1 VRIIKR
7 TFLYYKKER
16 KLSEKKEKVNRRI
29 NLNFIQRKMNVFG
42 NALFFF
48 RKKENYAHFVRVF
61 SNKFE
66 NRRKEKKK

>member
-1 VRIIKR
+1 
-7 TFLYYKKER
+7 
-16 KLSEKKEKVNRRI
+16 
-29 NLNFIQRKMNVFG
+29 MNVFVFG

-66 NRRKEKKK
+66 NRRKEKKVNLRINLNFYQQNEDICI